1 MHVLLHD
8 QHGTTGRFA
17 ELGHDGQETLDDNRR
32 QPQTELIEQQ

>member
-8 QHGTTGRFA
+8 QYGAAGRFA
-17 ELGHDGQETLDDNRR
+17 ELGYHGQQTLDDNRR